1 MLANTQDPKEKRGAL
16 YAFRQRYVS
25 NWQRIAQYVD
35 PEKKFNVNGAVYE
48 STPSSLGYIDQT
60 LERALRINAA
70 GQHELMTPKSYEWFS
85 FEPLATVENYEKIDS
100 TVTDV
105 FYTTGRSVAWFIRN
119 SNFHTA
125 SEQFYFDRA
134 AYGQAALWSEY
145 DKKKGRLKFASIPV
159 GDFMVDRDKFGE
171 LHTFCW
177 DEWMRVQDIVAT
189 FPENV
194 LPTVVKEKYR
204 ASSVNPD
211 NLLVFHL
218 LEKVERTGDPELIEE
233 ANGRAWVLRSV
244 FDMTGDVLLTQF
256 FHTCPVVVSNYFDIS
271 NSPYGTG
278 AGKRALG
285 DQIELTNNLK
295 ALSESAMQ
303 KIFPPMLVPEGFDG
317 NIDWGFGGV
326 TTFNPLNVQNKP
338 TPLFQNMMQANE
350 MQWQIQ
356 RLESNIQK
364 SCDMDLFAPL
374 LQVKDPQYMKATVA
388 QMIESYSARIASPAY
403 TRLLEE
409 FLEPVVFRCY
419 DLLSNEN
426 LVPVLTNDFKIKFT
440 TPFQMLLDRHKP
452 TLFAEFMQTIA
463 IPMAQI
469 DPSVLQALN
478 TDFILRDG
486 IKALGMD
493 TKNLKTEA
501 EIKQIRTAQQNAQNQ
516 SDALTQ
522 ALGASQIQKNLG
534 QAVSDMR

>member
-194 LPTVVKEKYR
+194 LPR
-204 ASSVNPD
+204 SLRRS
-211 NLLVFHL
+211 
-218 LEKVERTGDPELIEE
+218 TG
-233 ANGRAWVLRSV
+233 
-244 FDMTGDVLLTQF
+244 
-256 FHTCPVVVSNYFDIS
+256 
-271 NSPYGTG
+271 
-278 AGKRALG
+278 
-285 DQIELTNNLK
+285 
-295 ALSESAMQ
+295 
-303 KIFPPMLVPEGFDG
+303 
-317 NIDWGFGGV
+317 
-326 TTFNPLNVQNKP
+326 
-338 TPLFQNMMQANE
+338 
-350 MQWQIQ
+350 
-356 RLESNIQK
+356 
-364 SCDMDLFAPL
+364 
-374 LQVKDPQYMKATVA
+374 
-388 QMIESYSARIASPAY
+388 PA
-403 TRLLEE
+403 
-409 FLEPVVFRCY
+409 
-419 DLLSNEN
+419 
-426 LVPVLTNDFKIKFT
+426 VLTRT
-440 TPFQMLLDRHKP
+440 TCLCSTCWR
-452 TLFAEFMQTIA
+452 
-463 IPMAQI
+463 
-469 DPSVLQALN
+469 
-478 TDFILRDG
+478 R
-486 IKALGMD
+486 
-493 TKNLKTEA
+493 
-501 EIKQIRTAQQNAQNQ
+501 
-516 SDALTQ
+516 
-522 ALGASQIQKNLG
+522 
-534 QAVSDMR
+534 